1 VLRLLLLFRF
11 LVFPPPLNN
20 PLNLSDKEG
29 EEDEEEEDDENNLVK
44 KLGSPDDCLLEEN
57 NLSKNPGFF
66 GGATCACAGPGTP
79 GLGAPG
85 GTPCVAC
92 VMGGGSNHLPSCG
105 CCSCCACGC
114 GCGCGCVC
122 CSVP

>member
-1 VLRLLLLFRF
+1 MLLRLLFVLRLLLLFRF

-29 EEDEEEEDDENNLVK
+29 EEDEEEEDDENNLV
-44 KLGSPDDCLLEEN
+44 

-92 VMGGGSNHLPSCG
+92 VMGGGSNHLPSC
-105 CCSCCACGC
+105 
-114 GCGCGCVC
+114 VC
-122 CSVP
+122 CS